1 MTSTDLVILGH
12 SPAAASLET
21 EAREAG
27 LDKVTA
33 LDGTALEVEDAP
45 DGGAMVTQGDDT
57 ITARAVALVEH
68 RPSATESIAT
78 PSSLDGRIHVSR
90 LPEAL
95 WDSDVLVVGGSEKAA
110 ELADALAKQRTG
122 VVLARGGADPADLS
136 RLTMGNILR
145 REAERRLTVLWQS
158 SPAAI
163 DDIGGEPMVSFD
175 TAGTPDLVFDHVVFV
190 GDHVDPAIGDSK
202 GPIWRIGDGALPAG
216 RAWEA
221 IRSAAFPEL
230 AKSAVPPHRET
241 EAEELRRRH
250 YNATITYFDRT
261 HSDLWLIRVRPDRGD
276 VSHEAGQY
284 ASLGLGY
291 WEPRS
296 DGARDPN
303 LDRKWE
309 NLVRRSYSISSPI
322 FDEQGYL
329 ADPAREDTLEF
340 YIVLV
345 PATHERVPGL
355 TPRLVLKRP
364 GDRIY
369 VGPRVVGRY
378 TLAAVTDPTST
389 VVFLSTGTGE
399 APQNAMIVELLR
411 KGHSGPIVS
420 VVSVRYRADL
430 AYLDTHRRLEE
441 RFSNYHY
448 LPLVTRD
455 PDVEKLYVQD
465 VLRRDLL
472 KEWVDVDL
480 DPRTTHIYLCGNPS
494 MIGLPQWD
502 GDRPAF
508 PDTEGACQLLFE
520 RGFDI
525 DRHGHVG
532 NVHSEKYW

>member
-12 SPAAASLET
+12 SSAATSLET

-27 LDKVTA
+27 LAGVRA
-33 LDGTALEVEDAP
+33 LDGTAVEVEEVP
-45 DGGAMVTQGDDT
+45 DGGAVVTWGDDT
-57 ITARAVALVEH
+57 TTARAVALVEH
-68 RPSATESIAT
+68 HPSPATSIAA
-78 PSSLDGRIHVSR
+78 PASLDGRIHISR

-175 TAGTPDLVFDHVVFV
+175 TPGTPDLVFDHVVFV
-190 GDHVDPAIGDSK
+190 GDHVDPATDDPK

-221 IRSAAFPEL
+221 IRSTTFPEL
-230 AKSAVPPHRET
+230 AESAVPPHRET
-241 EAEELRRRH
+241 EAEELRKRH

-296 DGARDPN
+296 DGARDPD

-322 FDEQGYL
+322 FDENGYL

-345 PATHERVPGL
+345 PATHDRVPGL

-378 TLAAVTDPTST
+378 TLAAVTHPTST

-399 APQNAMIVELLR
+399 APQNAMIAELLR

-420 VVSVRYRADL
+420 VVSVRYQADL

-441 RFSNYHY
+441 RFPNYHY
-448 LPLVTRD
+448 VPLVTRD
-455 PDVEKLYVQD
+455 PDAEKLYVQD

-472 KEWVDVDL
+472 KEWVDIEL
-480 DPRTTHIYLCGNPS
+480 DPRTTHVYLCGNPS
-494 MIGLPQWD
+494 MIGLPRWD
-502 GDRPAF
+502 GDRPSF